1 MRAYGRNSLIG
12 MSHPVMR
19 ALRRRGLLNER
30 ELRDLEIRS
39 FFDAGKE
46 AGRKSVDLYDDLRE
60 RYNISYALVQ
70 MILYSKRYLPKK

>member
-1 MRAYGRNSLIG
+1 MRAYGRNSLIV
-12 MSHPVMR
+12 MSHSLMR
-19 ALRRRGLLNER
+19 TMRKRGLLNER

-60 RYNISYALVQ
+60 RYNISYSLVQ
-70 MILYSKRYLPKK
+70 MILYKKRYCPKG